1 LAVVG
6 GFAWRA
12 KSQVQSNGTEILLEL
27 EAGFQRATTERG
39 WDGYVSYL
47 ADNATELENGDPIL
61 SGKENIRR
69 ALGPYSPDMS
79 LTWTPVKAEMSS
91 SGDLGYTFGTYI
103 FRSKTK
109 AGQLVTNYGKYTTI
123 WRKQKD
129 GSWKVVLDMGNSA
142 PAPGVARPK
151 ETIPNEPR
159 KKATP

>member
-1 LAVVG
+1 MKLELFSSVLVLAVVG
-6 GFAWRA
+6 CFAWRA
-12 KSQVQSNGTEILLEL
+12 QPQVQSKGTEILLDL
-27 EAGFQRATTERG
+27 EAGFQRATAEHG

-47 ADNATELENGDPIL
+47 ADDATELENGNPIL

-103 FRSKTK
+103 FKSQTK
-109 AGQLVTNYGKYTTI
+109 AGQLATNYGKYTTI

-129 GSWKVVLDMGNSA
+129 ESWKVVLDMGNSA
-142 PAPGVARPK
+142 LTP
-151 ETIPNEPR
+151 EIDNR
-159 KKATP
+159 KR